1 MPDVKRAARAAGT
14 SQCLARRRAEPQHHD
29 LLWAKVSA
37 QGDNWAIMMIL
48 GPRLNNLLFIPLKH
62 LSLLCGVSLL
72 LSQPSEAGVGAIGK
86 GSARLVDAAPLRL
99 CAVHGWSYPLG
110 EAPCGNLITN
120 SVFWDK
126 TVLVSEHSQ

>member
-1 MPDVKRAARAAGT
+1 
-14 SQCLARRRAEPQHHD
+14 
-29 LLWAKVSA
+29 
-37 QGDNWAIMMIL
+37 MIL

-62 LSLLCGVSLL
+62 LSLLCGVALL

-110 EAPCGNLITN
+110 EAPCSNLITN
-120 SVFWDK
+120 SAFWAK
-126 TVLVSEHSQ
+126 QS